1 MTLSGKRVFSCL
13 NNARTSA
20 CKIEDF
26 VKYHGAVVVVFL
38 EKNVDMIIMDRTLQR
53 AALAMKGNYLTRSQQ
68 FLRKSIRQSG
78 STSIQLFASK
88 WNIPV
93 IDHSKIFQACKRALF
108 QEKEIFLRHKRKLIA
123 PFVKVEDHSRNFK
136 PDFMEFDKFPFMDI
150 TVPSPQS
157 PFQTWYQL
165 HVKNNHVNEKVG
177 QRYICHVMSRYCCCV
192 SRL

>member
-53 AALAMKGNYLTRSQQ
+53 AAPAMKGNYLTRSQQ

-93 IDHSKIFQACKRALF
+93 IDHSKIFQVCKRALF

-123 PFVKVEDHSRNFK
+123 PFVKVEDHSRNLILNQILWNLISFHSWTLLSLHLNLLFK
-136 PDFMEFDKFPFMDI
+136 LGTNFM
-150 TVPSPQS
+150 
-157 PFQTWYQL
+157 
-165 HVKNNHVNEKVG
+165 
-177 QRYICHVMSRYCCCV
+177 
-192 SRL
+192 